1 MENIGHH
8 GVLVTRSTRGKVHH
22 NTGRDIQGNGVRVEE
37 GNCDYVSVDD
47 NTLEEIGYSGI
58 SVSGDSEYV
67 QVDDNT
73 IVNAGK
79 RGDEYDFILL
89 MDGIKNSA
97 VRNNTA
103 IGKTGRYGLN
113 LTSKCSSIQHYGN
126 RLKGAG
132 KVSALND
139 NSVDPIRTVE
149 NIT

>member
-1 MENIGHH
+1 
-8 GVLVTRSTRGKVHH
+8 
-22 NTGRDIQGNGVRVEE
+22 TGRDIQGNGVRIEE

-47 NTLEEIGYSGI
+47 NTLEEIGFSGI

-67 QVDDNT
+67 QVDENT
-73 IVNAGK
+73 IMNAGK
-79 RGDEYDFILL
+79 RGDEYDFILF
-89 MDGIKNSA
+89 MDGVKNSA

-103 IGKTGRYGLN
+103 TGKTGRHGMY

-139 NSVDPIRTVE
+139 KSVDPILTAG